1 MTDGI
6 ETIPEETSL
15 RETIGAEFDKADDSA
30 SDAPG
35 T

>member
-1 MTDGI
+1 MTDEI

-15 RETIGAEFDKADDSA
+15 RDSIGAEFDKATDSA
-30 SDAPG
+30 SDAPD